1 MLDLQKFADENS
13 ETEKIYGDVLDGAEE
28 VDDNSEIPA
37 DFEGIPENIAREV
50 MQESA
55 AENSG
60 ENSTEAEKPAEKP
73 VENPATDNVTIPYA
87 RFKEVNDKKNE
98 SEKLLAAY
106 RERYGDLNSQAQTPP
121 PQNSFQTQAQPIQ
134 TPPQFQP
141 PSIDENFTK
150 QIDEAIKQTAMQMSG
165 LSKED
170 VDALDYLDDDDPKIA
185 RWNHSKKISE
195 AAIYNDIVQRQMLQ
209 QQELQRAAMLRDQTI
224 SNYNNFVARQ
234 QAADNFSAVQQF
246 AENEFFN
253 AQSDID
259 KQIIQESYAR
269 VSNNTASPAD
279 VMVVQ
284 NYFSMA
290 KSAFENR
297 QAPQIQPQ
305 PKPKTKPAAN
315 NFPRTNQVSGTTG
328 GGGISQAALAEMLQN
343 KDWNKIPPNYQKILL
358 GL

>member
-13 ETEKIYGDVLDGAEE
+13 EGEKIYGDVLDGADDT

-37 DFEGIPENIAREV
+37 DFEGVPENIAREV
-50 MQESA
+50 MQESTA
-55 AENSG
+55 
-60 ENSTEAEKPAEKP
+60 ENSTETEKPVEKT

-98 SEKLLAAY
+98 SERLLAAY

-121 PQNSFQTQAQPIQ
+121 TQNSFQP
-134 TPPQFQP
+134 PPQFQP

-150 QIDEAIKQTAMQMSG
+150 QIDDAIKQTAMQMSG

-170 VDALDYLDDDDPKIA
+170 VDSLDYLDDNDPKIA
-185 RWNHSKKISE
+185 RWNHAKRISE
-195 AAIYNDIVQRQMLQ
+195 AAIYNDIAQRQMLQ
-209 QQELQRAAMLRDQTI
+209 QQEFQRAAMLRDQTI
-224 SNYNNFVARQ
+224 SNYNNFVAQQ

-297 QAPQIQPQ
+297 QAPQVQRQQ

-315 NFPRTNQVSGTTG
+315 NFPRTNQVSGSTG

>member
-13 ETEKIYGDVLDGAEE
+13 EGEKIYGDVLDGADDT

-37 DFEGIPENIAREV
+37 DFEGVPENIAREV
-50 MQESA
+50 MQESTA
-55 AENSG
+55 
-60 ENSTEAEKPAEKP
+60 ENSTETEKPVEKT

-98 SEKLLAAY
+98 SERLLAAY
-106 RERYGDLNSQAQTPP
+106 RERYGNLNSQAQTTPT
-121 PQNSFQTQAQPIQ
+121 QNFSQTQ
-134 TPPQFQP
+134 PQFQP

-150 QIDEAIKQTAMQMSG
+150 QIDDAIKQTAMQMSG

-170 VDALDYLDDDDPKIA
+170 VDSLDYLDDNDPKIA
-185 RWNHSKKISE
+185 RWNHAKRISE
-195 AAIYNDIVQRQMLQ
+195 AAIYNDIAQRQMLQ
-209 QQELQRAAMLRDQTI
+209 QQEFQRAAMLRDQTI
-224 SNYNNFVARQ
+224 SNYNNFVAQQ

-297 QAPQIQPQ
+297 QAPQVQRQQ

-315 NFPRTNQVSGTTG
+315 NFPRTNQVSGSTG

>member
-13 ETEKIYGDVLDGAEE
+13 EGEKIYGDVLDGADDT

-37 DFEGIPENIAREV
+37 DFEGVPENIAREV
-50 MQESA
+50 MQESTA
-55 AENSG
+55 
-60 ENSTEAEKPAEKP
+60 ENSTETEKPVEKT

-98 SEKLLAAY
+98 SERLLAAY

-121 PQNSFQTQAQPIQ
+121 PQNFPQTQVQP
-134 TPPQFQP
+134 PPQFQP

-150 QIDEAIKQTAMQMSG
+150 QIDDAIKQAAMQMSG

-170 VDALDYLDDDDPKIA
+170 VDSLDYLDDNDPKIA
-185 RWNHSKKISE
+185 RWNHAKRISE
-195 AAIYNDIVQRQMLQ
+195 AAIYNDIAQRQMLQ
-209 QQELQRAAMLRDQTI
+209 QQEFQRAAMLRDQTI
-224 SNYNNFVARQ
+224 SNYNNFVAQQ

-297 QAPQIQPQ
+297 QAPQVQRQQ

-315 NFPRTNQVSGTTG
+315 NFPRTNQVSGSTG